1 MLDRHAGHETAEIRR
16 IVAAASP
23 GPMIVKTFTPEIGA
37 KVFVIMENLP
47 GECRDR
53 PAATAAAG
61 SATVPP

>member
-1 MLDRHAGHETAEIRR
+1 MTEDLGTSVSTRR
-16 IVAAASP
+16 PA
-23 GPMIVKTFTPEIGA
+23 PMIVKTFTPENGA

-47 GECRDR
+47 GECRHR